1 MRTTL
6 AIDDEILDAAKFR
19 ARSQGSTLGSVV
31 EDALRRYLL
40 QAQPTAD
47 RPTIPVYRNGRGLRP
62 GVDLSSNRAI
72 HELLDGGADLN
83 SLR

>member
-1 MRTTL
+1 
-6 AIDDEILDAAKFR
+6 
-19 ARSQGSTLGSVV
+19 
-31 EDALRRYLL
+31 L

-72 HELLDGGADLN
+72 HELLDGGADAG

>member
-1 MRTTL
+1 
-6 AIDDEILDAAKFR
+6 
-19 ARSQGSTLGSVV
+19 
-31 EDALRRYLL
+31 L